1 MHANHFGFSPSDL
14 KKSQRFT
21 LMESLYLQECATLEG
36 SKNGLQSRLSEQELA
51 TSQLKQDLVRVTL
64 AKQTLE
70 YEKKELLRRV
80 DELERGLTGVKN
92 ENGEKD
98 KLIRAAKQQ
107 IEEFARKQRDFN
119 LAASA
124 AGVSSLILNVFFVE
138 LLMEWIM
145 RFQGIMF
152 YFNMIFFFAL
162 QLTPNG
168 EPDLKALY
176 DEELAVAKDAISN
189 LRSSFR

>member
-1 MHANHFGFSPSDL
+1 
-14 KKSQRFT
+14 
-21 LMESLYLQECATLEG
+21 MESLYLQECATLEG

-124 AGVSSLILNVFFVE
+124 AGVS
-138 LLMEWIM
+138 LMEWIM
-145 RFQGIMF
+145 RF
-152 YFNMIFFFAL
+152 
-162 QLTPNG
+162 
-168 EPDLKALY
+168 
-176 DEELAVAKDAISN
+176 
-189 LRSSFR
+189 

>member
-152 YFNMIFFFAL
+152 YFNMIFFL
-162 QLTPNG
+162 LC
-168 EPDLKALY
+168 
-176 DEELAVAKDAISN
+176 S
-189 LRSSFR
+189 

>member
-124 AGVSSLILNVFFVE
+124 AGVSSLMYFFVE

-152 YFNMIFFFAL
+152 YFNMIFFFAVD
-162 QLTPNG
+162 P
-168 EPDLKALY
+168 
-176 DEELAVAKDAISN
+176 
-189 LRSSFR
+189 

>member
-1 MHANHFGFSPSDL
+1 M
-14 KKSQRFT
+14 
-21 LMESLYLQECATLEG
+21 EG

-145 RFQGIMF
+145 RF
-152 YFNMIFFFAL
+152 
-162 QLTPNG
+162 
-168 EPDLKALY
+168 
-176 DEELAVAKDAISN
+176 
-189 LRSSFR
+189 

>member
-1 MHANHFGFSPSDL
+1 MDSLSS
-14 KKSQRFT
+14 KS
-21 LMESLYLQECATLEG
+21 LQECATLEG

-80 DELERGLTGVKN
+80 DELERGLAGVKN

-98 KLIRAAKQQ
+98 KLIRAHKQQ

-124 AGVSSLILNVFFVE
+124 AGVRLHFTLFRLSPMTSHEFQIGFV
-138 LLMEWIM
+138 I
-145 RFQGIMF
+145 I
-152 YFNMIFFFAL
+152 
-162 QLTPNG
+162 
-168 EPDLKALY
+168 
-176 DEELAVAKDAISN
+176 
-189 LRSSFR
+189 